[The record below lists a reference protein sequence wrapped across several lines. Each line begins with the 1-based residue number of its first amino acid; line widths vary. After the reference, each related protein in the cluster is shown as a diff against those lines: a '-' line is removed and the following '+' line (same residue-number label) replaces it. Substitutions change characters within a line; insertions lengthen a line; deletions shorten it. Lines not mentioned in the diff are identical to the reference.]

1 MMKKFAGTVAVTTL
15 LSLGGWASLGPALA
29 RPPTATISPGY
40 DARLA
45 ESRKAL
51 RDAES
56 TRQSHTVV
64 TPRVSRPRHA
74 KPVTSPR

>member
-1 MMKKFAGTVAVTTL
+1 MKKFVGTVAVATL
-15 LSLGGWASLGPALA
+15 LSLSGWASLGPALA

-56 TRQSHTVV
+56 ARQSNTVV

-74 KPVTSPR
+74 KPASSSR